1 MKKTLSIWLALGAFA
16 LVALPW
22 YQQDSGVF
30 ALHWLAPGVFESAA
44 GAPALLQAARFG
56 LTPLWGLFG
65 WLAVAAAGVAIVS
78 ARRRLGIVWLVSG
91 AAGLATIAWLAW
103 GMAARAGAP
112 GGLGAGALLA
122 TTVFIVMSTS
132 GAALCGACRG
142 DLFVTAAIGIV
153 VALIGMF
160 VFWPVGSILLDAFG
174 DADGRFALA
183 AVLPRVAS
191 RSVWGLACLSGG
203 RTCGVAWNTLALA
216 VASAAGSTSLGIV
229 FALLVARTSARWV
242 RVLRSLSVLPIITP
256 PFVLGLALILLLGRN
271 GALTTLIA
279 DLFGVRPGRW
289 LYGLPGVWLSQLLAF
304 TPIAFMTLIGV
315 VEGVGPSLEEASQTL
330 GASRWQTFAT
340 VSLPLM
346 RPGLANAFLLCF
358 IESMADFGN
367 PIVLGGNFH
376 VLSTEIYFSVVGA
389 QNDPGRAA
397 GLGLVL
403 LVFALGAFMLQN
415 LWLGRKSY
423 VTVSGKADSGAHAA
437 LDRRLQIG
445 LWCVAVP
452 WYGFTLVVYGMMLLG
467 GFVKIWGVDNSLTFA
482 HYLDAFGVSG
492 DAGGLHWHGQAWPSF
507 FTTLT
512 IAAIA
517 TPLTSLVGMLAAWL
531 LIRQRFAGKRLFE
544 FGTLLSFAIPGTV
557 IGIAYLLTFNSGP
570 VELTGTAA
578 ILVLCFVFRN
588 MPMGLRS
595 GIAAMR
601 QLDAS
606 LDEASIMLRAG
617 SFTTIRRVILPLL
630 RPALASALV
639 YSFVRSITSVSA
651 VIFLVSANYD
661 MATSY
666 IIGLVSNGNY
676 GTAIA
681 YASVL
686 VVVMLLMIL
695 LTQRFVGT
703 RRLRAQ
709 TRVQPAGKPRAV
721 LKEKAA

>member
-1 MKKTLSIWLALGAFA
+1 M
-16 LVALPW
+16 
-22 YQQDSGVF
+22 
-30 ALHWLAPGVFESAA
+30 
-44 GAPALLQAARFG
+44 
-56 LTPLWGLFG
+56 
-65 WLAVAAAGVAIVS
+65 
-78 ARRRLGIVWLVSG
+78 
-91 AAGLATIAWLAW
+91 
-103 GMAARAGAP
+103 
-112 GGLGAGALLA
+112 
-122 TTVFIVMSTS
+122 
-132 GAALCGACRG
+132 
-142 DLFVTAAIGIV
+142 
-153 VALIGMF
+153 
-160 VFWPVGSILLDAFG
+160 
-174 DADGRFALA
+174 
-183 AVLPRVAS
+183 
-191 RSVWGLACLSGG
+191 
-203 RTCGVAWNTLALA
+203 AWNTLALA
-216 VASAAGSTSLGIV
+216 IASATGSVALGCTL
-229 FALLVARTSARWV
+229 ALLAARSASRGV
-242 RVLRSLSVLPIITP
+242 RALRSLAVLPIITP

-271 GALTTLIA
+271 GALTLFVA
-279 DLFGVRPGRW
+279 DVFGVVPGRW

-304 TPIAFMTLIGV
+304 TPIAFMTLVGV

-330 GASRWQTFAT
+330 GASRWQTFVT

-358 IESMADFGN
+358 IESTADFGN

-403 LVFALGAFMLQN
+403 LVFALGVFLLQN
-415 LWLGRKSY
+415 RWLGRRSY

-437 LDRRLQIG
+437 LDPRLRAG

-452 WYGFTLVVYGMMLLG
+452 WVAFTLVVYAMMLLG
-467 GFVKIWGVDNSLTFA
+467 GFVKIWGVDNSLTLA
-482 HYLDAFGVSG
+482 HYADAFGIGV
-492 DAGGLHWHGQAWPSF
+492 DAGGLHWQGQAWPSF

-517 TPLTSLVGMLAAWL
+517 TPLTSLVGMLTAWL
-531 LIRQRFAGKRLFE
+531 LIRQRFAGKRLLE
-544 FGTLLSFAIPGTV
+544 FGTLLSFAVPGTV
-557 IGIAYLLTFNSGP
+557 IVIAYLLTFNAGAI
-570 VELTGTAA
+570 ELTGSGA

-606 LDEASIMLRAG
+606 LDEASIMLRAS

-639 YSFVRSITSVSA
+639 YGFVRSITSVSA

-686 VVVMLLMIL
+686 VIVMLVMIL
-695 LTQRFVGT
+695 VVQRFVGV
-703 RRLRAQ
+703 RRLRAR
-709 TRVQPAGKPRAV
+709 TRIQASGRRGTI
-721 LKEKAA
+721 LNMKETTV

>member
-1 MKKTLSIWLALGAFA
+1 MNKILSSWLAVAVFA

-22 YQQDSGVF
+22 YQQDAGVF
-30 ALHWLAPGVFESAA
+30 AFRWIGDALRGTPCAAPLFWQMLHDGMAGAWILATCLAAA
-44 GAPALLQAARFG
+44 GAA
-56 LTPLWGLFG
+56 
-65 WLAVAAAGVAIVS
+65 LAVLRQ
-78 ARRRLGIVWLVSG
+78 RRVLG
-91 AAGLATIAWLAW
+91 AAWIGCGVTGLIVIGWLAW
-103 GMAARAGAP
+103 GTALP
-112 GGLGAGALLA
+112 TGLGAGAFLAALAFLLIA
-122 TTVFIVMSTS
+122 TS
-132 GAALCGACRG
+132 GAALTGACRG
-142 DLFVTAAIGIV
+142 DLFVTGAIGIV
-153 VALIGMF
+153 VALIAIF
-160 VFWPVGSILLDAFG
+160 VFWPVGNILLDAFRN
-174 DADGRFALA
+174 ADGALRWA
-183 AVLPRVAS
+183 SALPRVMS

-203 RTCGVAWNTLALA
+203 RSCGVAWNTLALA
-216 VASAAGSTSLGIV
+216 IASAAGSVALGCTL
-229 FALLVARTSARWV
+229 ALLAARSAARWV
-242 RVLRSLSVLPIITP
+242 RALRSLAVLPIITP

-271 GALTTLIA
+271 GALTLLVA
-279 DLFGVRPGRW
+279 DLFGVVPGRW
-289 LYGLPGVWLSQLLAF
+289 LYGMPGVWLSQLLAF
-304 TPIAFMTLIGV
+304 TPIAFMTLVGV

-330 GASRWQTFAT
+330 GASHWQTFVT

-397 GLGLVL
+397 GLALVL
-403 LVFALGAFMLQN
+403 LAFALGAFLLQN
-415 LWLGRKSY
+415 RWLGRRSY

-437 LDRRLQIG
+437 LDPRLRVG

-452 WYGFTLVVYGMMLLG
+452 WLGFTLVVYVMMLLG
-467 GFVKIWGVDNSLTFA
+467 GFVKVWGVDNSLTLM
-482 HYLDAFGVSG
+482 HYADAFGIG
-492 DAGGLHWHGQAWPSF
+492 ADAGGLYWHGQAWPSF

-517 TPLTSLVGMLAAWL
+517 TPLTSLVGMLTAWL
-531 LIRQRFAGKRLFE
+531 LIRQRFAGKRLLE
-544 FGTLLSFAIPGTV
+544 FGTLLSFAVPGTV
-557 IGIAYLLTFNSGP
+557 IGIAYLLTFNAGAIQ
-570 VELTGTAA
+570 LTGTGA

-606 LDEASIMLRAG
+606 LDEASIMLRAS

-639 YSFVRSITSVSA
+639 YGFVRSITSVSA

-686 VVVMLLMIL
+686 VIVMLFMIL
-695 LTQRFVGT
+695 VVQRFVGV
-703 RRLRAQ
+703 RRLRAH
-709 TRVQPAGKPRAV
+709 TRVQDSSRRGPV
-721 LKEKAA
+721 LKVKETTV

>member
-1 MKKTLSIWLALGAFA
+1 MKKTLSIWLALGAIA
-16 LVALPW
+16 LIGLPW

-30 ALHWLAPGVFESAA
+30 ALHWLSPRLFATKAA
-44 GAPALLQAARFG
+44 APALLQAWYFGIAPLWVLFG
-56 LTPLWGLFG
+56 LLALAALGVGLI
-65 WLAVAAAGVAIVS
+65 AS
-78 ARRRLGIVWLVSG
+78 RRRLGTLWIAAG
-91 AAGLATIAWLAW
+91 AAGLATIVWLAW
-103 GMAARAGAP
+103 GIPAQTGTP
-112 GGLGAGALLA
+112 TGLGAGALLA
-122 TTVFIVMSTS
+122 TTVFIVITTS
-132 GAALCGACRG
+132 GAALLGACRG

-153 VALIGMF
+153 AALIGMF

-174 DADGRFALA
+174 DSDGHFALA

-191 RSVWGLACLSGG
+191 RSVWGLACLAGG

-216 VASAAGSTSLGIV
+216 LASATGSTLLGIV
-229 FALLVARTSARWV
+229 FALLVTRTSARWV
-242 RVLRSLSVLPIITP
+242 KMLRSLSVLPIITP

-271 GALTTLIA
+271 GILTMLIA
-279 DLFGVRPGRW
+279 DVFGVMPGRW

-403 LVFALGAFMLQN
+403 LAFALGAFMLQN

-423 VTVSGKADSGAHAA
+423 VTVSGKADSGAHAP
-437 LDRRLQIG
+437 LDHRLQIG

-452 WYGFTLVVYGMMLLG
+452 WYAFTLVVYGMMLLG
-467 GFVKIWGVDNSLTFA
+467 GFVKIWGVDNSLTLA
-482 HYLDAFGVSG
+482 HYLDAFGVSS
-492 DAGGLHWHGQAWPSF
+492 DATGLHWHGQAWPSF

-606 LDEASIMLRAG
+606 LDEASIMLRAS

-686 VVVMLLMIL
+686 VVVMLMMIL

-703 RRLRAQ
+703 RRLRAH
-709 TRVQPAGKPRAV
+709 TRVQVAGKRRAA
-721 LKEKAA
+721 LKEKTI

>member
-56 LTPLWGLFG
+56 LTPLWGLFA

-78 ARRRLGIVWLVSG
+78 TRRRLGIVWLVSG
-91 AAGLATIAWLAW
+91 AAGLATMAWLAW
-103 GMAARAGAP
+103 GMAARTGAP
-112 GGLGAGALLA
+112 AGLGAGALLA
-122 TTVFIVMSTS
+122 TTVFIVMATS

-242 RVLRSLSVLPIITP
+242 RALRSLSVLPIITP

-271 GALTTLIA
+271 GALTMLIA

-415 LWLGRKSY
+415 LWLGRRSY
-423 VTVSGKADSGAHAA
+423 VTVSGKADSGAHAP

>member
-1 MKKTLSIWLALGAFA
+1 MKKTLSIWLALGV
-16 LVALPW
+16 LTLTALPW
-22 YQQDSGVF
+22 YQQDNG
-30 ALHWLAPGVFESAA
+30 LLGLNWLTPAIFTSRK
-44 GAPALLQAARFG
+44 GAPALLQAAHFG
-56 LTPLWGLFG
+56 AALMWILYGL
-65 WLAVAAAGVAIVS
+65 LAVAAV
-78 ARRRLGIVWLVSG
+78 
-91 AAGLATIAWLAW
+91 GLAAIKSRRHLGMLWSCAGATGLAIIAWLAW
-103 GMAARAGAP
+103 GPVEAGGPVA
-112 GGLGAGALLA
+112 LGAGAA
-122 TTVFIVMSTS
+122 GAVTVFLIVATS
-132 GAALCGACRG
+132 GAALLGACRG
-142 DLFVTAAIGIV
+142 DLFVTGAIGIV
-153 VALIGMF
+153 VALIGLF
-160 VFWPVGSILLDAFG
+160 VFWPVGNILLDAFG
-174 DADGRFALA
+174 DATGQFAWA
-183 AVLPRVAS
+183 AVWPRIAS

-203 RTCGVAWNTLALA
+203 RSCGVAWNTLALA
-216 VASAAGSTSLGIV
+216 VATAAGSTLLGIV
-229 FALLVARTSARWV
+229 FALLVTRTQARWV
-242 RVLRSLSVLPIITP
+242 KMLRSLSVLPIITP

-271 GALTTLIA
+271 GVLTMLIA
-279 DLFGVRPGRW
+279 DIFGVMPGRW
-289 LYGLPGVWLSQLLAF
+289 LYGMPGVWLSQLLAF
-304 TPIAFMTLIGV
+304 APIAFMTLIGV

-403 LVFALGAFMLQN
+403 LVFALGAFLLQN

-423 VTVSGKADSGAHAA
+423 VTVSGKADSGAHAP
-437 LDRRLQIG
+437 LDRRLQFG
-445 LWCVAVP
+445 LWSIALP
-452 WYGFTLVVYGMMLLG
+452 WYAFTVAVYGMMLLG

-482 HYLDAFGVSG
+482 HYLDAFGISSG
-492 DAGGLHWHGQAWPSF
+492 ANGLHWHGQAWPSF

-531 LIRQRFAGKRLFE
+531 LIRQRFAGKRLLE

-557 IGIAYLLTFNSGP
+557 IGIAYLLTFNAGP

-578 ILVLCFVFRN
+578 ILVLCFIFRN

-606 LDEASIMLRAG
+606 LDEASIMLRAS

-703 RRLRAQ
+703 RRLRAR
-709 TRVQPAGKPRAV
+709 TRVQSTGKQRPV
-721 LKEKAA
+721 LKEKTV

>member
-1 MKKTLSIWLALGAFA
+1 M
-16 LVALPW
+16 P
-22 YQQDSGVF
+22 
-30 ALHWLAPGVFESAA
+30 AA
-44 GAPALLQAARFG
+44 AWIG
-56 LTPLWGLFG
+56 
-65 WLAVAAAGVAIVS
+65 AGVA
-78 ARRRLGIVWLVSG
+78 
-91 AAGLATIAWLAW
+91 GLMAIGWLAW
-103 GMAARAGAP
+103 GVALP
-112 GGLGAGALLA
+112 TGLGAGACLA
-122 TTVFIVMSTS
+122 ALAFLVITTS
-132 GAALCGACRG
+132 GAALAGACRG
-142 DLFVTAAIGIV
+142 DLFVTGAIGIV
-153 VALIGMF
+153 VALIATF
-160 VFWPVGSILLDAFG
+160 VFWPVGNILLDAFRN
-174 DADGRFALA
+174 ADGVLDWASM
-183 AVLPRVAS
+183 LPRVMS

-203 RTCGVAWNTLALA
+203 RSCGVAWNTLALA
-216 VASAAGSTSLGIV
+216 IASATGSVALGCTL
-229 FALLVARTSARWV
+229 ALPAARSASRGV
-242 RVLRSLSVLPIITP
+242 RALRSLAVLPIITP

-271 GALTTLIA
+271 GALTLFVA
-279 DLFGVRPGRW
+279 DVFGVVPGRW

-304 TPIAFMTLIGV
+304 TPIAFMTLVGV

-330 GASRWQTFAT
+330 GASRWQTFVT

-403 LVFALGAFMLQN
+403 LVFALGVFLLQN
-415 LWLGRKSY
+415 RWLGRRSY

-437 LDRRLQIG
+437 LDPRLRAG

-452 WYGFTLVVYGMMLLG
+452 WVAFTLVVYAMMLLG
-467 GFVKIWGVDNSLTFA
+467 GFVKIWGVDNSLTLA
-482 HYLDAFGVSG
+482 HYADAFGIGV
-492 DAGGLHWHGQAWPSF
+492 DAGGLHWQGQAWPSF

-512 IAAIA
+512 IA
-517 TPLTSLVGMLAAWL
+517 TPLTSLVGMLTACL
-531 LIRQRFAGKRLFE
+531 LIRQRFAGKRLLE
-544 FGTLLSFAIPGTV
+544 FGTLLSFAVPGTV
-557 IGIAYLLTFNSGP
+557 IGIAYLLTFNAGAI
-570 VELTGTAA
+570 ELTGSGA

-606 LDEASIMLRAG
+606 LDEASIMLRAS

-639 YSFVRSITSVSA
+639 YGFVRSITSVSA

-686 VVVMLLMIL
+686 VIVMLVMIL
-695 LTQRFVGT
+695 VVQRFVGV
-703 RRLRAQ
+703 RRLRAR
-709 TRVQPAGKPRAV
+709 TRIQASGRRGTI
-721 LKEKAA
+721 LNMKETTV

>member
-30 ALHWLAPGVFESAA
+30 ALHWLAPGVFESAS
-44 GAPALLQAARFG
+44 GASALLQAARFG
-56 LTPLWGLFG
+56 LAPLWGLFG
-65 WLAVAAAGVAIVS
+65 WLVVAAAAVAIIS
-78 ARRRLGIVWLVSG
+78 TRRRLGIVWLLSG

-103 GMAARAGAP
+103 GVTAHSGAP
-112 GGLGAGALLA
+112 AGLGAGALLA
-122 TTVFIVMSTS
+122 ATVFIVMSTS

-191 RSVWGLACLSGG
+191 RSVWELACLSAG

-216 VASAAGSTSLGIV
+216 VASAAGSTLLGIV

-242 RVLRSLSVLPIITP
+242 RILRSLSVLPIITP
-256 PFVLGLALILLLGRN
+256 PFVLGLALIMLLGRN
-271 GALTTLIA
+271 GALTMLIA

-289 LYGLPGVWLSQLLAF
+289 LYGLPGVCLSQLLAF

-445 LWCVAVP
+445 LWCVALP

-492 DAGGLHWHGQAWPSF
+492 DAGGLHWRGQAWPSF
-507 FTTLT
+507 FTTLS

-703 RRLRAQ
+703 RRLRAR
-709 TRVQPAGKPRAV
+709 TRVQSAGKPRAV
-721 LKEKAA
+721 LKENAA

>member
-1 MKKTLSIWLALGAFA
+1 MKKILSMWLAAGAFA
-16 LVALPW
+16 LAGLPW
-22 YQQDSGVF
+22 YQQDGGVL
-30 ALHWLAPGVFESAA
+30 ALRWMTPSVFNTRG
-44 GAPALLQAARFG
+44 GAPALAQAWH
-56 LTPLWGLFG
+56 WGVG
-65 WLAVAAAGVAIVS
+65 AVWIMLAALALLALSLAFVG
-78 ARRRLGIVWLVSG
+78 ARRSLGMVWIALGGLGLG
-91 AAGLATIAWLAW
+91 ALAW
-103 GMAARAGAP
+103 VAWGPGANLP
-112 GGLGAGALLA
+112 TGLGAGALVA
-122 TTVFIVMSTS
+122 ATVFVVVVTS
-132 GAALCGACRG
+132 GAALMGACRG
-142 DLFVTAAIGIV
+142 DLFVTGAIGIV
-153 VALIGMF
+153 VALIGIF
-160 VFWPVGSILLDAFG
+160 VFWPVGNILLDAFR
-174 DADGRFALA
+174 DMDGAFSPS
-183 AVLPRVAS
+183 AVMPRIAS
-191 RSVWGLACLSGG
+191 RSVWGLGCLSGG
-203 RTCGVAWNTLALA
+203 RSCGVAWNTAALAL
-216 VASAAGSTSLGIV
+216 ASAAGSVTLGVI
-229 FALLVARTSARWV
+229 FALLATRTRSRAV
-242 RVLRSLSVLPIITP
+242 KLLRSLAVLPIITP

-271 GALTTLIA
+271 GVLTLFVA
-279 DLFGVRPGRW
+279 DLLGVAPGRW
-289 LYGLPGVWLSQLLAF
+289 LYGMPGVWLSQLLAF
-304 TPIAFMTLIGV
+304 TPIAFMTLVGV

-330 GASRWQTFAT
+330 GASRWQTFVT

-403 LVFALGAFMLQN
+403 LAFALGAFLLQN

-423 VTVSGKADSGAHAA
+423 VTVSGKADSGAHAPLDSRFQA
-437 LDRRLQIG
+437 L
-445 LWCVAVP
+445 LWCVAAP
-452 WYGFTLVVYGMMLLG
+452 WFVFTVVVYAMMLLG
-467 GFVKIWGVDNSLTFA
+467 GFIKVWGVDNSLTFA
-482 HYLDAFGVSG
+482 HYLDAFAVRADG
-492 DAGGLHWHGQAWPSF
+492 GGLHWHGQAWPSF
-507 FTTLT
+507 FTTLA

-557 IGIAYLLTFNSGP
+557 IGIAYLLTFNAGP
-570 VELTGTAA
+570 IELTGTGA

-606 LDEASIMLRAG
+606 LDEASIMLRAS

-686 VVVMLLMIL
+686 VVVMLMMIL
-695 LTQRFVGT
+695 LVQRFVGV

-709 TRVQPAGKPRAV
+709 TRVQTVGKRPAV
-721 LKEKAA
+721 LKGKTA

>member
-16 LVALPW
+16 FVALPW

-30 ALHWLAPGVFESAA
+30 ALHWIAPGVFGSKP
-44 GAPALLQAARFG
+44 GASALLQAWRFG
-56 LTPLWGLFG
+56 LTPLWGLSG
-65 WLAVAAAGVAIVS
+65 LLMIAAVGVALIAS
-78 ARRRLGIVWLVSG
+78 RRRLGMLWLATG

-103 GMAARAGAP
+103 GMPVQSGAP
-112 GGLGAGALLA
+112 TGLGAGALFA
-122 TTVFIVMSTS
+122 TTVFIVMLTS
-132 GAALCGACRG
+132 GAALLGACRG

-183 AVLPRVAS
+183 AVLPRIAS

-203 RTCGVAWNTLALA
+203 RTCGVAWNTLAPAL
-216 VASAAGSTSLGIV
+216 ASATGSTLLGIV

-242 RVLRSLSVLPIITP
+242 KMLRSLSVLPIITP

-271 GALTTLIA
+271 GVLTMLIA
-279 DLFGVRPGRW
+279 DVFGVMPGRW

-445 LWCVAVP
+445 LWCVAIP
-452 WYGFTLVVYGMMLLG
+452 WYAFTLVVYGMMLLG

-492 DAGGLHWHGQAWPSF
+492 DAAGLHWHGQAWPSF

-606 LDEASIMLRAG
+606 LDEASIMLRAS

-686 VVVMLLMIL
+686 VVVMLMMIL

-703 RRLRAQ
+703 RRLRAH
-709 TRVQPAGKPRAV
+709 TRVQTTGKRRQV
-721 LKEKAA
+721 LKEKTA

>member
-1 MKKTLSIWLALGAFA
+1 MKKTLSVWLLIGAFA
-16 LVALPW
+16 LAALPW

-30 ALHWLAPGVFESAA
+30 ALHLLTPGVFGSKA
-44 GAPALLQAARFG
+44 GAPALWQASNFG
-56 LTPLWGLFG
+56 STPLLGLFG
-65 WLAVAAAGVAIVS
+65 LLMIAALGVVMIAS
-78 ARRRLGIVWLVSG
+78 RRRLGMLWLAAG

-103 GMAARAGAP
+103 GMPVQSGSP
-112 GGLGAGALLA
+112 TGLGAGALLV
-122 TTVFIVMSTS
+122 TTVFIVMLTS
-132 GAALCGACRG
+132 GAALLGACRG

-183 AVLPRVAS
+183 AVLPRIAS

-216 VASAAGSTSLGIV
+216 LASAAGSTLLGIV

-242 RVLRSLSVLPIITP
+242 KMLRSLSVLPIITP

-271 GALTTLIA
+271 GVLTMLIA
-279 DLFGVRPGRW
+279 DVFGVVPGRW

-304 TPIAFMTLIGV
+304 APIAFMTLIGV

-423 VTVSGKADSGAHAA
+423 VTVSGKADSGAHAP

-452 WYGFTLVVYGMMLLG
+452 WYVFTLVVYGMMLLG

-492 DAGGLHWHGQAWPSF
+492 DSAGLHWHGQAWPSF

-606 LDEASIMLRAG
+606 LDEASIMLRAS

-686 VVVMLLMIL
+686 VVVMLMMIL

-703 RRLRAQ
+703 RKLRAH
-709 TRVQPAGKPRAV
+709 TRVQRAGKRRPV

>member
-1 MKKTLSIWLALGAFA
+1 
-16 LVALPW
+16 
-22 YQQDSGVF
+22 
-30 ALHWLAPGVFESAA
+30 
-44 GAPALLQAARFG
+44 
-56 LTPLWGLFG
+56 
-65 WLAVAAAGVAIVS
+65 
-78 ARRRLGIVWLVSG
+78 
-91 AAGLATIAWLAW
+91 
-103 GMAARAGAP
+103 
-112 GGLGAGALLA
+112 
-122 TTVFIVMSTS
+122 
-132 GAALCGACRG
+132 
-142 DLFVTAAIGIV
+142 
-153 VALIGMF
+153 
-160 VFWPVGSILLDAFG
+160 
-174 DADGRFALA
+174 
-183 AVLPRVAS
+183 
-191 RSVWGLACLSGG
+191 
-203 RTCGVAWNTLALA
+203 
-216 VASAAGSTSLGIV
+216 
-229 FALLVARTSARWV
+229 
-242 RVLRSLSVLPIITP
+242 
-256 PFVLGLALILLLGRN
+256 
-271 GALTTLIA
+271 
-279 DLFGVRPGRW
+279 
-289 LYGLPGVWLSQLLAF
+289 
-304 TPIAFMTLIGV
+304 

-330 GASRWQTFAT
+330 GASRWQTFVT

-415 LWLGRKSY
+415 LWVGRKSY
-423 VTVSGKADSGAHAA
+423 VTVSGKADSGAHAP
-437 LDRRLQIG
+437 LDHRLQIG

-452 WYGFTLVVYGMMLLG
+452 WYAFTLVVYGMMLLG
-467 GFVKIWGVDNSLTFA
+467 GFVKVWGVDNSLTFA

-492 DAGGLHWHGQAWPSF
+492 DAAGLHWHGQAWPSF

-517 TPLTSLVGMLAAWL
+517 TPLTAIVGMLAAWL

-606 LDEASIMLRAG
+606 LDEASTMLRAS

-686 VVVMLLMIL
+686 VIVMLMMIL
-695 LTQRFVGT
+695 LTQRFVGI
-703 RRLRAQ
+703 RRLRAH
-709 TRVQPAGKPRAV
+709 TRVQTAGKRRPV
-721 LKEKAA
+721 LKEKSA